1 MTLSGWRRG
10 VNHSIYASGT
20 SDRIGKYGGSWKMA
34 RTWPTRSPECHSM
47 LGVVQIGLEKIIK
60 EPLSD
65 EDAVAEFISPVL
77 IKA

>member
-1 MTLSGWRRG
+1 
-10 VNHSIYASGT
+10 
-20 SDRIGKYGGSWKMA
+20 MA

-65 EDAVAEFISPVL
+65 EDAVAEFISPVHSTVVE
-77 IKA
+77 